1 MLYEGIPAQVTLDFA
16 RDWVRP
22 RISEKRYKHTLG
34 VAEVARRIAKACGDC
49 DFFLAELGGLLHD
62 CCKEV
67 KDRELV
73 RMAREFGLQLD
84 PILENYGHLL
94 HGPVAAEVS
103 KRELNIEHRDLY
115 NAIAEHTLGAA
126 PMSTL
131 SKVLFLADCLE
142 ESRPKSYTT
151 PIWQALDIDSVCN
164 LDNAIVVASDEG
176 LKYLIADKKPIH
188 PRAIEVR
195 NFYLHAV

>member
-1 MLYEGIPAQVTLDFA
+1 MLYDGIPKEITLDYA

-22 RISEKRYKHTLG
+22 RISDKRYKHTLG
-34 VAEVARRIAKACGDC
+34 VAEVACDIAKACGDC
-49 DFFLAELGGLLHD
+49 DVFLAELGGVLHD

-67 KDRELV
+67 KDKELV
-73 RMAREFGLQLD
+73 RMARDFGLKLD

-103 KRELNIEHRDLY
+103 KRELKLDHKELY
-115 NAIAEHTLGAA
+115 DAIAEHTLGAV
-126 PMSTL
+126 PMTSL

-142 ESRPKSYTT
+142 ESRPKSYTA
-151 PIWQALDIDSVCN
+151 PIWKALDMRGDCN
-164 LDNAIVVASDEG
+164 LDGAIVVACDEG
-176 LKYLIADKKPIH
+176 LKFLIEDKKPIH